1 MVPTKADNPSL
12 PVTPEEIAE
21 DARRCYE
28 LGASILHLHAR
39 DGEGRP
45 TYRKEAYAQIVA
57 KVRER
62 CPQAIVCVSTSG
74 RVFKTFEERSQ
85 VLDLDGDLK
94 PEMASLTLGSLNF
107 PRQASVNEPEMIR
120 RLAERMKERGTVPEL
135 EVFDWGMVDYAR
147 YLIERGLLEPPF
159 YFNILLGS
167 LGTLSATPLRLA
179 TLVESLPAASTW
191 AAAGIG
197 RFQLFV
203 NGLAIA
209 MGGHVRVGL
218 EDNLWM
224 DAGKTRPATN
234 PALVERLARIAN
246 AHERRVATAEEAR
259 ALIGLP
265 GVGTRAA

>member
-120 RLAERMKERGTVPEL
+120 RLAERMKERGIVPEL

-159 YFNILLGS
+159 DFGAV
-167 LGTLSATPLRLA
+167 SA
-179 TLVESLPAASTW
+179 
-191 AAAGIG
+191 
-197 RFQLFV
+197 
-203 NGLAIA
+203 
-209 MGGHVRVGL
+209 
-218 EDNLWM
+218 
-224 DAGKTRPATN
+224 
-234 PALVERLARIAN
+234 
-246 AHERRVATAEEAR
+246 
-259 ALIGLP
+259 
-265 GVGTRAA
+265 